1 MANCKVIAIANQKGG
16 TGKTTTTVNLG
27 IGLAREGKKVLLVD
41 ADPQGDL
48 TTSLGWPEQD
58 NLSVTLATQLE
69 GIVADRE
76 MDSHAGILHHEE
88 GVDLIPSNI
97 ELAGLEVM
105 LVNAMSRELTLK
117 NYLNEVKSGYD
128 YVLID
133 CMPSLGMLTINAL
146 AASDSVIVPVQAQYL
161 PAKGMTQLMKTI
173 GKVQRQINPALKV
186 DGVLLTLADMRT
198 NLARVTA
205 ESIRQNYG
213 RMIKVYQTVIPVGV
227 KAAETSAAGQSIYS
241 YDKNGTVAKA
251 YASFTR
257 EMEEEAVRQALSEQA
272 QGPGIE
278 IEKLRLNFDT
288 LLKTLSVSVSDLAR
302 FLSYDPSYLSRIRK
316 GQRKLSD
323 PQKFTADAFLKL
335 DAKTEGTRR
344 SILSSLPLYTADDEL
359 VFQVLRDN
367 RVSEKNQIRIMEHIA
382 FQRELTEEILSHD
395 SIFEAYPNFS
405 KDEFAQYPMT
415 LSLAGAFYEEDIVYT
430 YEQYREHLEMMKRFS
445 QMHKNYH
452 IEENKSPAFRHIQ
465 ILIHEGSWAIVSK
478 EKTPAIHF
486 VIRHP
491 KMREAM
497 ENITMPIVE
506 GEEYK

>member
-117 NYLNEVKSGYD
+117 NYLNEVKNGYD

-186 DGVLLTLADMRT
+186 DGVL
-198 NLARVTA
+198 
-205 ESIRQNYG
+205 
-213 RMIKVYQTVIPVGV
+213 
-227 KAAETSAAGQSIYS
+227 
-241 YDKNGTVAKA
+241 
-251 YASFTR
+251 
-257 EMEEEAVRQALSEQA
+257 
-272 QGPGIE
+272 
-278 IEKLRLNFDT
+278 
-288 LLKTLSVSVSDLAR
+288 
-302 FLSYDPSYLSRIRK
+302 
-316 GQRKLSD
+316 
-323 PQKFTADAFLKL
+323 
-335 DAKTEGTRR
+335 
-344 SILSSLPLYTADDEL
+344 
-359 VFQVLRDN
+359 
-367 RVSEKNQIRIMEHIA
+367 
-382 FQRELTEEILSHD
+382 
-395 SIFEAYPNFS
+395 
-405 KDEFAQYPMT
+405 AQYPMT

>member
-1 MANCKVIAIANQKGG
+1 MKKMRKSASNVNNAVNLISGAYTLPLIDKLFSNSQRIENMDDVYFAITALVDTDRISEAFHMIRGLFGISGMEYPLAGRFSICENHPVFSCLFLYIVISLHGKMAIKFSGKEGTVMANCKVIAIANQKGG

-117 NYLNEVKSGYD
+117 NYLNEVKNGYD

-213 RMIKVYQTVIPVGV
+213 RMVKVYQTVIPVGV

-241 YDKNGTVAKA
+241 YDKNSTVAKA

-257 EMEEEAVRQALSEQA
+257 EVVRDGERQRNKIA
-272 QGPGIE
+272 
-278 IEKLRLNFDT
+278 
-288 LLKTLSVSVSDLAR
+288 
-302 FLSYDPSYLSRIRK
+302 PSRSR
-316 GQRKLSD
+316 
-323 PQKFTADAFLKL
+323 
-335 DAKTEGTRR
+335 
-344 SILSSLPLYTADDEL
+344 
-359 VFQVLRDN
+359 
-367 RVSEKNQIRIMEHIA
+367 
-382 FQRELTEEILSHD
+382 
-395 SIFEAYPNFS
+395 
-405 KDEFAQYPMT
+405 
-415 LSLAGAFYEEDIVYT
+415 
-430 YEQYREHLEMMKRFS
+430 
-445 QMHKNYH
+445 
-452 IEENKSPAFRHIQ
+452 
-465 ILIHEGSWAIVSK
+465 
-478 EKTPAIHF
+478 
-486 VIRHP
+486 
-491 KMREAM
+491 
-497 ENITMPIVE
+497 
-506 GEEYK
+506 

>member
-1 MANCKVIAIANQKGG
+1 MEFKDVLNRYMERTGCSARDLAERSGLSTATISRYRSGDRVPEADSRQLENLAKGIAAIA
-16 TGKTTTTVNLG
+16 
-27 IGLAREGKKVLLVD
+27 AEKK
-41 ADPQGDL
+41 
-48 TTSLGWPEQD
+48 
-58 NLSVTLATQLE
+58 
-69 GIVADRE
+69 I
-76 MDSHAGILHHEE
+76 
-88 GVDLIPSNI
+88 
-97 ELAGLEVM
+97 
-105 LVNAMSRELTLK
+105 
-117 NYLNEVKSGYD
+117 
-128 YVLID
+128 
-133 CMPSLGMLTINAL
+133 
-146 AASDSVIVPVQAQYL
+146 
-161 PAKGMTQLMKTI
+161 
-173 GKVQRQINPALKV
+173 
-186 DGVLLTLADMRT
+186 
-198 NLARVTA
+198 
-205 ESIRQNYG
+205 
-213 RMIKVYQTVIPVGV
+213 
-227 KAAETSAAGQSIYS
+227 
-241 YDKNGTVAKA
+241 
-251 YASFTR
+251 R

-335 DAKTEGTRR
+335 DAKTEGTRW

-506 GEEYK
+506 GEEYISWIQVRNAWFCDVPFLLHRFPVLWICFLDFPRQIPNLLVAGKHIGCSAGAMEPVFIKPEEAGIPIRCLKLQDPAVCRAAESFGYNGRFP